1 MLKLGHFSIL
11 QMRAQNYQ
19 QREEIRSFLLFKVGT
34 YRMDPPEAKKC
45 SEKQEEAEKKNV
57 PRVIIQHE

>member
-1 MLKLGHFSIL
+1 
-11 QMRAQNYQ
+11 MRAQNYQ